1 MAEGFTELQRY
12 ALCLMQ
18 TLIGVVSNNF
28 RFVSITSRGEK
39 IIVQI
44 LLSRHSSEDVEE
56 IDDLKT
62 EFAALMAGPVDFDVE
77 VIVSKEPIILE
88 PPNESTMV
96 VLKRRE

>member
-18 TLIGVVSNNF
+18 TLLGVVSNNF
-28 RFVSITSRGEK
+28 RSVSITRRGEK
-39 IIVQI
+39 IIIQI
-44 LLSRHSSEDVEE
+44 FLSMHSSEDVEE

-62 EFAALMAGPVDFDVE
+62 EFEALLAGPVDLDIE
-77 VIVSKEPIILE
+77 VIVSQEPIILE

-96 VLKRRE
+96 VFKRRE